1 MGPLLGGPVVT
12 TVALR
17 PPPPGELA
25 RTSRQFT
32 GRAVMTLVA
41 VAVLS
46 AFLMPL
52 AYMGMTAL
60 KDQAQVTDT
69 NAPFYPAS
77 QRTLELDGQSY
88 PILAVPIDGVTRDLA
103 IVRKGRESSEF
114 IDPANP
120 GAGTIIW
127 QGRWRTLEPAYDFD
141 PRLSN
146 FGQVWS
152 EIEFPKLLRNTLV
165 IALTSTFG
173 AVLSAILVA
182 YGFSRFRFRFRG
194 GLFLVLLAT
203 IMLSQQATLV
213 PSYILFSKLGW
224 TGTWL
229 PLIIPHFFANAYNVF
244 LLRQYF
250 MTIPRDLDEA
260 AMIDGAGPFRILRS
274 VIVPQ
279 AIPAIV
285 AVALFH
291 FFYSWN
297 EFLLALVYVGGKPDL
312 WPLTLGIQQF
322 AALYVT
328 RLPLVQASAIMTI
341 AVPVV
346 VFFLAQ
352 RAFMRGVVVT
362 GVEK

>member
-1 MGPLLGGPVVT
+1 MTAAAVPASGGSSE
-12 TVALR
+12 LR
-17 PPPPGELA
+17 RSL
-25 RTSRQFT
+25 RRFT
-32 GRAVMTLVA
+32 GRAAMTLLA
-41 VAVLS
+41 FGVLS
-46 AFLMPL
+46 GFLLPL
-52 AYMGMTAL
+52 AYMGITSL
-60 KDQAQVTDT
+60 KDQQQITDT
-69 NAPFYPAS
+69 SAPLYPAT
-77 QRTLELDGQSY
+77 QRTFEHEGEAY
-88 PILAVPIDGVTRDLA
+88 PILSVPIDGAVRELA

-120 GAGTIIW
+120 GAGTITW
-127 QGRWRTLEPAYDFD
+127 EGRWRTLEPAYAFD
-141 PRLSN
+141 PKIGN
-146 FGQVWS
+146 FGQVWN
-152 EIEFPKLLRNTLV
+152 EVQFPKLLRNTV
-165 IALTSTFG
+165 FIAVTSTIG
-173 AVLSAILVA
+173 AVASAIAVA

-194 GLFLVLLAT
+194 GLFLVLLGT

-213 PSYILFSKLGW
+213 PSYILFSKIGW

-229 PLIIPHFFANAYNVF
+229 PLIVPHFFANAYNVF

-260 AMIDGAGPFRILRS
+260 AMIDGASPFRILRS

-297 EFLLALVYVGGKPDL
+297 EFLLALVYVGGSPDL

-328 RLPLVQASAIMTI
+328 RVPLVQASAILTI
-341 AVPVV
+341 VVPVV
-346 VFFLAQ
+346 IFFLAQ
-352 RAFMRGVVVT
+352 RAFLRGVVVT
-362 GVEK
+362 GVDK